1 MSRHFKFPF
10 FLRFGHAMV
19 PEQLVVGNSNLQNIR
34 RRDLKDN
41 YFDPDMVFREG
52 PGACLRGASIA
63 ATQTVSGVYAD
74 ATQHNL
80 FKPNNF
86 RHGVDLLSINLAVRK
101 NTYSHRFS

>member
-1 MSRHFKFPF
+1 
-10 FLRFGHAMV
+10 MV

-101 NTYSHRFS
+101 KYLFSSFLIIPILINNIKYLEQRS

>member
-1 MSRHFKFPF
+1 MICISRHFKYPF
-10 FLRFGHAMV
+10 FFRFGHAMV

-74 ATQHNL
+74 STQHNL

-86 RHGVDLLSINLAVRK
+86 RHGVDLLSINLAVR
-101 NTYSHRFS
+101 